1 MNTQICFTHLLIFP
15 QEVSKV
21 PMSLNTASKM
31 SLITS
36 GGILSALISD
46 SVSVLMFPTASLAS
60 LTSGSMVDSS
70 ISIAFF
76 LFSSLPLS
84 SDCCCLTFSTS
95 VFCSLACYIR
105 IHTCARIHTLITVV
119 CMLLNVCIYIACDG
133 ILPAFSR

>member
-1 MNTQICFTHLLIFP
+1 MVPYVRMYKIVPKCQYRFNAGSTHLLMFP

-105 IHTCARIHTLITVV
+105 MQYMCIH
-119 CMLLNVCIYIACDG
+119 
-133 ILPAFSR
+133 